1 MINKDKEKI
10 KARNHRSLK
19 DSSLLKRYEFI
30 NI

>member
-10 KARNHRSLK
+10 KVRNYRSLK
-19 DSSLLKRYEFI
+19 DSSLLKRCEFI